1 MKRNAIVR
9 IILYS
14 LVALLLIALLIVGI
28 VRDGFSFSWSA
39 GSGTVVENE
48 ASVDAAQVKGIQ
60 INWAVG
66 DVDIQT
72 GDVTQITF
80 RESAS
85 GEIEELMTYRLKN
98 GILELNYSK
107 GNIHIGVNAMEQKDL
122 LVIVPRDWVCQE
134 LSIDGAGLDITVE
147 GLTIQEMEIDGAD
160 ANLNFTGNLG
170 ELSINGADTSLDFSG
185 SLKELSIDGASCQAK
200 LDCTTAPDSI
210 SMDGMDCDLEITLP
224 GNAGFQATLD
234 GLDCELRCSESG
246 NAHFYGNGHCK
257 IDVSGMACHVEIL
270 YK

>member
-14 LVALLLIALLIVGI
+14 LVALLLIALLVVGI
-28 VRDGFSFSWSA
+28 LEDGFHFSWSI

-48 ASVDAAQVKGIQ
+48 ASVDAGQVKKIQ
-60 INWAVG
+60 INWVAGNVE
-66 DVDIQT
+66 IQT
-72 GDVTQITF
+72 GDVEQITF
-80 RESAS
+80 RETAS
-85 GEIEELMTYRLKN
+85 GSIEDPMVYNFKN
-98 GILELNYSK
+98 GVLELNYSK
-107 GNIHIGVNAMEQKDL
+107 GAIRCGIDATVQKDL
-122 LVIVPRDWVCQE
+122 LVIVPQGGNGRE
-134 LSIDGAGLDITVE
+134 LGIDGAGLDITVE

-210 SMDGMDCDLEITLP
+210 SMDGMDCDLDITLP